1 LGPKKFGILELNGEA
16 DAVEDGLEGSSCEV
30 GNTGNAGEDDVLEEE
45 GAPAGGL
52 LKGIEG

>member
-1 LGPKKFGILELNGEA
+1 LGPKKFGILELNEEA
-16 DAVEDGLEGSSCEV
+16 GAVEDGLEGSSC
-30 GNTGNAGEDDVLEEE
+30 GNAGEDDVLEEE